1 MDDESIALV
10 KTLQEENARLRG
22 AEQALHEAQRRAELA
37 LSESERLARGQL
49 DALRS
54 ALDVLAAESAPERL
68 MEHAMRTITEKWS
81 AHSSSLWLRDAV
93 EGLISFELAF
103 EDDALVHKTDARF
116 AGMDL
121 RLPMEDLWPW
131 PQVFRDGGRPSLIE
145 DIRSVPSFGLRDRLL
160 PLGIITVLLIPMS
173 IAGRLEGAIGLRFTH
188 LQQFGAPELELAQAL
203 ANQTMLALQL
213 TRVSEQGRDA
223 AVIAERLRMARDIHD
238 TVAQGFTGVIVQL
251 EAAEEAMALQLAA
264 AAGDHIRHAR
274 TLARESLHATRRS
287 VGAMRA
293 QALVDQQLSQALG
306 KLVTGMTQGTALEAS
321 FACTG
326 TPRALPPEWEENL
339 LHIGSEA
346 LTNTMRHARAGRFEA
361 VLAFGD
367 AELRFIARDDG
378 CGFDS
383 AAASTGFGQRGMRE
397 RAAEMGAALTID
409 SARGEGTLVQLRV
422 AYGAP

>member
-1 MDDESIALV
+1 MNPDTLLLI
-10 KTLQEENARLRG
+10 TNLQEENARLL
-22 AEQALHEAQRRAELA
+22 AAQRRAELA
-37 LSESERLARGQL
+37 LSEAEQLAHGQL

-54 ALDVLAAESAPERL
+54 ALELLAAESAPDRL
-68 MEHAMRTITEKWS
+68 MEHAMRTITVKWN

-103 EDDALVHKTDARF
+103 EGDVLVYKTDARF

-145 DIRSVPSFGLRDRLL
+145 DISTVPSFGLRDRLL

-188 LQQFGAPELELAQAL
+188 LQQFGPQELELAQAL
-203 ANQTMLALQL
+203 ANQAMLALQL

-251 EAAEEAMALQLAA
+251 EAAEEAMAQQLPA
-264 AAGDHIRHAR
+264 AAGEHVRRAR
-274 TLARESLHATRRS
+274 TLARAGLNETRRS

-293 QALVDQQLSQALG
+293 QALVDQQLGEALD
-306 KLVTGMTQGTALEAS
+306 KLVAGMTQGTALKAS

-326 TPRALPPEWEENL
+326 TPRALPPLWEENL
-339 LHIGSEA
+339 LHIGSEV
-346 LTNTMRHARAGRFEA
+346 LTNTVRHAGASRFEA
-361 VLAFGD
+361 VLAFEDD
-367 AELRFIARDDG
+367 ALRLTMRDDG
-378 CGFDS
+378 RGFDT
-383 AAASTGFGQRGMRE
+383 AAARAGFGQRGMRE
-397 RAAEMGAALTID
+397 RAAAIGAALTIT
-409 SARGEGTLVQLRV
+409 SAAGEGTLVQLRL
-422 AYGAP
+422 AHGAP

>member
-1 MDDESIALV
+1 MNQDPLALIT
-10 KTLQEENARLRG
+10 TLQEENARLL
-22 AEQALHEAQRRAELA
+22 AAQRRAELA
-37 LSESERLARGQL
+37 LSETELLAHGQL

-54 ALDVLAAESAPERL
+54 ALEVLAAESAPDRL
-68 MEHAMRTITEKWS
+68 MEHAMRTITEKWD

-103 EDDALVHKTDARF
+103 ESDVLVHKTDARF

-145 DIRSVPSFGLRDRLL
+145 DISTVPSFGLRDRLL

-188 LQQFGAPELELAQAL
+188 RHQFGAQELELAQAL
-203 ANQTMLALQL
+203 ANQAMLALQL

-251 EAAEEAMALQLAA
+251 EAAEEAMAQQLTA
-264 AAGDHIRHAR
+264 AAGEHIRRAR
-274 TLARESLHATRRS
+274 TLAREGLNETRRS

-293 QALVDQQLSQALG
+293 QALVGQQLGEALD
-306 KLVTGMTQGTALEAS
+306 KLIARMTQGTPLKAS

-326 TPRALPPEWEENL
+326 MPRALPPLWEENL
-339 LHIGSEA
+339 LHIGSEV
-346 LTNTMRHARAGRFEA
+346 LTNTMRHAGARSFVA
-361 VLAFGD
+361 VLAFEDD
-367 AELRFIARDDG
+367 ALCLTMRDDG
-378 CGFDS
+378 RGFD
-383 AAASTGFGQRGMRE
+383 AAAARAGFGQRGIGE
-397 RAAEMGAALTID
+397 RAAAIGAALTIT
-409 SARGEGTLVQLRV
+409 SAAGEGTLVQLRL